1 MGVDDSGPTL
11 TVNFTDRDCDNPF
24 GSVELLL
31 PLQRVTTRSGA
42 VCVMVDADETK
53 RRLREA
59 VIAFAQAFDS
69 GSCDAG
75 VAQLAEADDS
85 KSSQ

>member
-1 MGVDDSGPTL
+1 MDIGRSGPTL
-11 TVNFTDRDCDNPF
+11 TVNFTDKDCDNPF

-31 PLQRVTTRSGA
+31 PWKRITTRSGA
-42 VCVMVDADETK
+42 ICVMVDVDETN

-59 VIAFAQAFDS
+59 MIAFAQAFDS